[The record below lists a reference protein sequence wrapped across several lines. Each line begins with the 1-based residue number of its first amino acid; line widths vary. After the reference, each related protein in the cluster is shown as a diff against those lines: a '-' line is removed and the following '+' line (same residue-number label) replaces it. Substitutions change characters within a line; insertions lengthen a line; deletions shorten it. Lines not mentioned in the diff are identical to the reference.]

1 MTKSSVLITGASGF
15 LGKYIFD
22 HFTKEGWQVYTLGR
36 NPMPQSYL
44 HINCDLA
51 NETPN
56 IPDIFFDKVIHVA
69 GKAHSFPKTQEEKDL
84 FFKVNVDGTRHFI
97 SALDKLSV
105 KPSMFIFISSVAV
118 YGKDIG
124 NLIPESS
131 PLDAISAYGISKIQA
146 EELIC
151 QWSEKNGSQALNLR
165 LPLIAGIN
173 PPGNLG
179 VMKNAIKKGHYLRL
193 KDNFAQKSVVVASD
207 VAQFIFTIQ
216 KGSGAYN
223 LTDGI
228 HPTFHDIEVAIEKR
242 LGRKI
247 KITIPFL
254 MVKLMAKVGDMVT
267 VIVGKEMILTSSILT
282 KINSDLTFDDSK
294 ARKEL
299 GWTSS
304 SALDFVE
311 KYL

>member
-22 HFTKEGWQVYTLGR
+22 HFNKEGWQVYTLGR
-36 NPMPQSYL
+36 NPVPQSYL
-44 HINCDLA
+44 HIECDLST
-51 NETPN
+51 ETPS
-56 IPDIFFDKVIHVA
+56 IPDIAFEKVIHVA

-84 FFKVNVDGTRHFI
+84 FFKVNVEGTRHLLNAI
-97 SALDKLSV
+97 DKLSV
-105 KPSMFIFISSVAV
+105 KPKMLVFISSVSV
-118 YGKDIG
+118 YGKDTG
-124 NLIPESS
+124 HLIVENS
-131 PLDAISAYGISKIQA
+131 PLDATTPYGISKIQA
-146 EELIC
+146 EDLIH
-151 QWSEKNGSQALNLR
+151 QWSIKNGSQGLSLR
-165 LPLIAGIN
+165 LPLIAGTN
-173 PPGNLG
+173 PPGNFG
-179 VMKNAIKKGHYLRL
+179 VMKNAILKGHYLRL
-193 KDNFAQKSVVVASD
+193 KNNFAKKSVVVASD
-207 VAQFIFTIQ
+207 VAQFIFTVQ

-228 HPTFHDIEVAIEKR
+228 HPSFHDIEMAVETR

-247 KITIPFL
+247 KISIPFS
-254 MVKLMAKVGDMVT
+254 MVKFMAKVGDFVT
-267 VIVGKEMILTSSILT
+267 RIVGKEMILTSTVLT
-282 KINSDLTFDDSK
+282 KINSDLTFDDTK